1 MPCSWL
7 TLFVMNANLMFVIL
21 KQMLRYTIFIRVHH
35 ITEISSIK
43 KLKETNPEYFYI
55 LLIQLER
62 LPDVSLSIKRMI

>member
-1 MPCSWL
+1 
-7 TLFVMNANLMFVIL
+7 
-21 KQMLRYTIFIRVHH
+21 MLRYTIFIRVHH

>member
-1 MPCSWL
+1 
-7 TLFVMNANLMFVIL
+7 
-21 KQMLRYTIFIRVHH
+21 MLRYTIFIRVHH
-35 ITEISSIK
+35 IPEISSIKK